1 MAKLSAPI
9 ALILVMLT
17 GFHAHAESLGEPADV
32 LQANLA
38 PSYPLTWRGY
48 LVDLPAPPPPVLLVE
63 IRAVR
68 TEMIERRDVLDNRIG
83 ASKLT
88 VPEVLIAIAVPGG
101 SAYLI
106 GKTAWRFRAQRAFE
120 TASTDLEYLD
130 EDLLAFQGM
139 SSVYVIALAQGQ

>member
-1 MAKLSAPI
+1 MGLNA
-9 ALILVMLT
+9 
-17 GFHAHAESLGEPADV
+17 
-32 LQANLA
+32 
-38 PSYPLTWRGY
+38 TWEGY
-48 LVDLPAPPPPVLLVE
+48 LVDLPAPPPTVLLAEV
-63 IRAVR
+63 RALR
-68 TEMIERRDVLDNRIG
+68 AEMIERQDVLDNRVG

-106 GKTAWRFRAQRAFE
+106 GKTAWRFRAQKALE
-120 TASTDLEYLD
+120 TVATDLEFLD